1 MNRRLSRSTAW
12 YLAVVILA
20 SSTFATPG
28 QSPSDDERTLHD
40 AGLSA
45 DGRSLL
51 ALVRK
56 HTLTAET
63 RGKIDGLIARLGA
76 DSFIERENA
85 SKELFALGRVT
96 LPQLQEA
103 SKHEDPEIARRAK
116 LSIERIEQTPA
127 HHLPVAVL
135 RLLAVRKPAG
145 TVEALLDYVPYAED
159 ETRTDEVRKA
169 LTTLALRD
177 GKADP
182 ILLHALSAGQLPV
195 RVMAIQALAK
205 GGGIEGRA
213 AVRKLLDDTSPT
225 IRLRV
230 ALALA
235 GAKERE
241 AIPVLIDLL
250 AVLPEEQCGEIE
262 STLYQLAGDSAPKAS
277 TDMEPAEK
285 KKCRDAWAAW
295 WKANAARVDLGRLQ
309 ERPWYGYT
317 LICENFKNRVYEI
330 DRRGKERWS
339 IDNVQ
344 NPVDAIV
351 LPGNRVLIA
360 ECRANRVTERD
371 FKGNILWQKQVP
383 MPINV
388 QRLPNGNTF
397 IATYQGAIREVDRAG
412 KEIYVTKNIP
422 GNLQSAYRLRSGS
435 LLYLTQ
441 EGECG
446 VVDTSGKRL
455 KNFDIPHIRSDVG
468 SVDLSPNGRILV
480 AQHQRNKVVEYDAE
494 GKKLLEVD
502 APQGATAT
510 GLPNGHILVASFQS
524 QRAYELDRA
533 GKIVWEHK
541 NAGHVYRVRRR

>member
-182 ILLHALSAGQLPV
+182 ILLHALSAGQLPCK
-195 RVMAIQALAK
+195 RH
-205 GGGIEGRA
+205 A
-213 AVRKLLDDTSPT
+213 A
-225 IRLRV
+225 
-230 ALALA
+230 
-235 GAKERE
+235 
-241 AIPVLIDLL
+241 
-250 AVLPEEQCGEIE
+250 C
-262 STLYQLAGDSAPKAS
+262 
-277 TDMEPAEK
+277 
-285 KKCRDAWAAW
+285 
-295 WKANAARVDLGRLQ
+295 
-309 ERPWYGYT
+309 
-317 LICENFKNRVYEI
+317 
-330 DRRGKERWS
+330 
-339 IDNVQ
+339 
-344 NPVDAIV
+344 
-351 LPGNRVLIA
+351 
-360 ECRANRVTERD
+360 
-371 FKGNILWQKQVP
+371 
-383 MPINV
+383 
-388 QRLPNGNTF
+388 
-397 IATYQGAIREVDRAG
+397 
-412 KEIYVTKNIP
+412 
-422 GNLQSAYRLRSGS
+422 
-435 LLYLTQ
+435 
-441 EGECG
+441 
-446 VVDTSGKRL
+446 
-455 KNFDIPHIRSDVG
+455 
-468 SVDLSPNGRILV
+468 
-480 AQHQRNKVVEYDAE
+480 
-494 GKKLLEVD
+494 
-502 APQGATAT
+502 
-510 GLPNGHILVASFQS
+510 
-524 QRAYELDRA
+524 
-533 GKIVWEHK
+533 
-541 NAGHVYRVRRR
+541 